1 MKLDKAFL
9 NMISEAGVVY
19 VEFDGE
25 GNVLKMRLGH
35 KPGPMEEMEE
45 LAALTP
51 EQLQKEAE
59 KLLFAA
65 TEGMGS

>member
-35 KPGPMEEMEE
+35 KPGPMEE

-51 EQLQKEAE
+51 EQLKVEAE

-65 TEGMGS
+65 TEGFGG